1 MAAEPDPGIEV
12 TAAIEGTNFQ
22 LYGSWSGRFT
32 AARSNIVEIPKNREK
47 AQAIKQLMRFPG
59 TMTLVSHAYRA

>member
-32 AARSNIVEIPKNREK
+32 AARSNIVEIPRIGKRLK
-47 AQAIKQLMRFPG
+47 PSSSLCAFP
-59 TMTLVSHAYRA
+59 AR